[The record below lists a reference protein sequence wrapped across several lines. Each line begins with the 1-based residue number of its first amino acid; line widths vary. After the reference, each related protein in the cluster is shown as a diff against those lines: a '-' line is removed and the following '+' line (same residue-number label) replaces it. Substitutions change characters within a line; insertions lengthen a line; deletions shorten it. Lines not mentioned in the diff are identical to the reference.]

1 MSMIKTIAGALAL
14 LAFSGLT
21 ANATAPEEGD
31 QAPGFTAAA
40 SLDGQAVE
48 FSLQDA
54 LADGPVVVYFFPAA
68 FTRGCDIEA
77 HAFANHHERFA
88 EAGATIIG
96 VSADPVDKL
105 NEFSADPDFCAGKF
119 AVASDPD
126 GSIGKNYGLKLQ
138 EIPEGATDSR
148 GQPLSHGVLPRVT
161 FVLDSSGQVIARLSS
176 DEDGIAPQQHATKA
190 LEIIE
195 RLADSAT

>member
-1 MSMIKTIAGALAL
+1 MNRTRTIAGAAALLAL
-14 LAFSGLT
+14 LVLA
-21 ANATAPEEGD
+21 ANATALDEGR
-31 QAPGFTAAA
+31 QAPDFVAAA

-48 FSLQDA
+48 FSLQEA

-77 HAFANHHERFA
+77 HAFASHHERFA

-119 AVASDPD
+119 AVASDLD
-126 GSIGKNYGLKLQ
+126 GSIGKRYGLELR
-138 EIPEGATDSR
+138 EVPEGATDSR

-161 FVLDSSGQVIARLSS
+161 FVLDSSGRVIARLSS
-176 DEDGIAPQQHATKA
+176 DEDGIAPQQHASKA
-190 LEIIE
+190 LEIVE
-195 RLADSAT
+195 GLADSAT